1 MRPPCWLPDT
11 DGRRPGSESGGRGRA
26 TWETFHSFTPPPP
39 QRTPPHWLLF
49 PLCLS
54 HPHLFLPALER
65 RPASISHHLILT
77 RLHAPGV
84 FPLPQ
89 LPLTQTGGLPLDFRE
104 NRIPRSERPA
114 QPSPARIG
122 SPYCELPASLCPPS
136 LTSNSEG
143 GPLDST
149 SWNEM
154 TLMVLNK
161 KKTGVKK
168 KKEKQQCFFRTS
180 QDPV

>member
-1 MRPPCWLPDT
+1 MADALALKAEGV
-11 DGRRPGSESGGRGRA
+11 DGLLGK
-26 TWETFHSFTPPPP
+26 HSTLSPRPP

-54 HPHLFLPALER
+54 HPHLFLPALQR
-65 RPASISHHLILT
+65 RPTSISHHLILT

-114 QPSPARIG
+114 QPSPVRIG

-143 GPLDST
+143 RPLDST
-149 SWNEM
+149 SWND
-154 TLMVLNK
+154 MVLNK
-161 KKTGVKK
+161 KK
-168 KKEKQQCFFRTS
+168 KEEKNLQQCFFWTS
-180 QDPV
+180 KDPV